1 LLHTVLSVATL
12 NVPGIE
18 TPAPPP
24 IVMPFKRA
32 TCMDIIYCTNM
43 SIWTTVVKI
52 NGKVQVPLQQKELEQ
67 INITGNQKKGRK
79 QI

>member
-1 LLHTVLSVATL
+1 MRVHVMLLHTVLSVATL

-32 TCMDIIYCTNM
+32 TCMEIITAL
-43 SIWTTVVKI
+43 
-52 NGKVQVPLQQKELEQ
+52 P
-67 INITGNQKKGRK
+67 
-79 QI
+79 